1 MSVRQNGELAQAP
14 GSVSQP
20 NPGDVPETRGDC
32 ALKTVRNLGRCGLL
46 SVSVGLEEEG
56 LGGGKD
62 WGRFG
67 CALLSPNPV
76 PLSSLPLP
84 AQRCRQGHLS
94 AK

>member
-1 MSVRQNGELAQAP
+1 MFCFKAYFCVIKISIFP
-14 GSVSQP
+14 GII
-20 NPGDVPETRGDC
+20 
-32 ALKTVRNLGRCGLL
+32 KTLRNLGRCGLL
-46 SVSVGLEEEG
+46 SVSMRLEEKG

-62 WGRFG
+62 WGRLG